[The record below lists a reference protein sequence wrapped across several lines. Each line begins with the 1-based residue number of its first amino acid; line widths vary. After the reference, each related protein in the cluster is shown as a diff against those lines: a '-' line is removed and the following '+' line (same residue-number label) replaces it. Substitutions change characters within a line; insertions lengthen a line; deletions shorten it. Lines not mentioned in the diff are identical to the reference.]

1 MHDTR
6 RCIIYFMGG
15 LGALLVVTP
24 ALFVCRRKTSKS
36 NKSAR
41 TRPVYTRCRGAAA
54 DLRSNVY
61 SVEVLPSLIPP
72 PPPKKCINCCNSAQ
86 FKSLKEIG
94 EPRWGGDRLCQGG
107 KEDSQNLDGEEQ
119 NIKGGAHVKM

>member
-6 RCIIYFMGG
+6 RCITYFMGG

-24 ALFVCRRKTSKS
+24 AVFVCRRKTSKS

-54 DLRSNVY
+54 DFRSNVY

-72 PPPKKCINCCNSAQ
+72 SPHPHLQKNVSTAAATQ
-86 FKSLKEIG
+86 RSS
-94 EPRWGGDRLCQGG
+94 R
-107 KEDSQNLDGEEQ
+107 
-119 NIKGGAHVKM
+119 V